1 MLYDEQFIP
10 ELNIFY
16 HRNDDININYVD
28 YENVILNKSL
38 SSYIYN
44 NVIMSIFLTFL
55 NKLISLYFDSFNVVK
70 NWRNYNVD
78 KYFYKHSN

>member
-16 HRNDDININYVD
+16 HRHDDINKNYVD

-44 NVIMSIFLTFL
+44 NNLMSGFLNFL
-55 NKLISLYFDSFNVVK
+55 NKLVSLYFDSFNIVK
-70 NWRNYNVD
+70 NFPNYMVD